1 MTACPEPRY
10 RHGSSGPHVPSSP
23 APHHQ
28 GRPRVGIQAARSGA
42 MPLQELSLGVG
53 LLRCLVGLVVITLL
67 SLGLFPLTAAPAWAL
82 IHAHPDE
89 TTATGVVRSLESLR
103 DLDYQ
108 SWQVVAYRQ
117 ETAAGTPS
125 LRLRLV
131 GFPGKVRIDHPTSL
145 QVRSGRRQWQLVDV
159 TLSQP
164 QLAADSR
171 SAAAEFD
178 LRPLLADLD
187 QDRPLRL
194 SLPGVFL
201 ELPVPP
207 FVVAEW
213 RRLPDWG
220 PGDQP

>member
-1 MTACPEPRY
+1 
-10 RHGSSGPHVPSSP
+10 
-23 APHHQ
+23 
-28 GRPRVGIQAARSGA
+28 AA
-42 MPLQELSLGVG
+42 
-53 LLRCLVGLVVITLL
+53 
-67 SLGLFPLTAAPAWAL
+67 
-82 IHAHPDE
+82 
-89 TTATGVVRSLESLR
+89 TATNRPLPT
-103 DLDYQ
+103 
-108 SWQVVAYRQ
+108 RQ

-145 QVRSGRRQWQLVDV
+145 QVRSGRRQWQLADV
-159 TLSQP
+159 TISQP

-178 LRPLLADLD
+178 LAPLLADLD
-187 QDRPLRL
+187 QARPLRL